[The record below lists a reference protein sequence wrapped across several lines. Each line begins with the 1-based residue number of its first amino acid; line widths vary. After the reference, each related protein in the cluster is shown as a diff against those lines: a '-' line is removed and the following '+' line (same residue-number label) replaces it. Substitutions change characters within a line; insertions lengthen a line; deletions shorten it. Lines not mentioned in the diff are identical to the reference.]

1 MLMHLYRIVFIHPDR
16 LANTKKYYNK
26 QQQRDD
32 ESEEKKNGINVFCL
46 IASLMLREFITKPTF
61 STRVVTAPANFL
73 YMFA

>member
-32 ESEEKKNGINVFCL
+32 ESEEEEKKQHQ
-46 IASLMLREFITKPTF
+46 
-61 STRVVTAPANFL
+61 RVLLNRKSYAKKI
-73 YMFA
+73 YD

>member
-32 ESEEKKNGINVFCL
+32 ESEEKK
-46 IASLMLREFITKPTF
+46 KQYQ
-61 STRVVTAPANFL
+61 RVLLNRKS
-73 YMFA
+73 YSKRIYD